1 MHIPTSY
8 IIGWYQECNRIMLF
22 YGSGHVIC
30 MEVCLQIDDPNN
42 DVTDQCRDII
52 KRLQNVNP
60 TIVEVSTCICIC
72 HQLMCVL
79 CVCMSCVN
87 TCRQSC

>member
-1 MHIPTSY
+1 
-8 IIGWYQECNRIMLF
+8 MLF

-30 MEVCLQIDDPNN
+30 IEVCPQLDDPTD

-60 TIVEVSTCICIC
+60 TIVEVRVSVLVHRPIC
-72 HQLMCVL
+72 LYVFVTL
-79 CVCMSCVN
+79 CVNV
-87 TCRQSC
+87 TF

>member
-1 MHIPTSY
+1 
-8 IIGWYQECNRIMLF
+8 MLF

-30 MEVCLQIDDPNN
+30 MEVCLQLDDPSD

-60 TIVEVSTCICIC
+60 TIVEVNIAVT
-72 HQLMCVL
+72 LL
-79 CVCMSCVN
+79 VCPTVSNC
-87 TCRQSC
+87 